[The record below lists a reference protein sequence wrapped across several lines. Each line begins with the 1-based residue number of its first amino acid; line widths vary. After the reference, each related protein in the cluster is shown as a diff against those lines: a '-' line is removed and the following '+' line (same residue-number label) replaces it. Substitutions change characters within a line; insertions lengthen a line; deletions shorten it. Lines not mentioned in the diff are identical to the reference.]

1 MEKCPFQP
9 QRTLAYF
16 SRIGPGALSDRSRKM
31 VPLSNSVEVTLKN
44 LGDPIVFDYQILVLI
59 KVVNL
64 SNI

>member
-1 MEKCPFQP
+1 
-9 QRTLAYF
+9 
-16 SRIGPGALSDRSRKM
+16 M
-31 VPLSNSVEVTLKN
+31 VPLSNSMEVRLKN